1 MKHVDAY
8 RNDYKISGYLF
19 SIIPPADVYCF
30 DIVICA
36 GFLVQSTNYFLSA
49 DGNELEFLSFTA

>member
-8 RNDYKISGYLF
+8 RNDKISGYLF

-36 GFLVQSTNYFLSA
+36 GFLYSQQTIF
-49 DGNELEFLSFTA
+49 